1 MVTYD
6 KKEELLRLQ
15 AAEVPYEERVD
26 ISDVKIDPDLPI
38 MQRIEDYIRQIKN
51 PYAFK
56 CGEIAVN
63 VGLSHNGKTLKDA
76 MTSYLNAIK
85 KKA

>member
-1 MVTYD
+1 MT
-6 KKEELLRLQ
+6 KEELLQLQ

-38 MQRIEDYIRQIKN
+38 VQRIEDYIRQIKN

-63 VGLSHNGKTLKDA
+63 VRFSHNGKTLKDA
-76 MTSYLNAIK
+76 MTSYLTAIK
-85 KKA
+85 KKV